1 MTPLIETL
9 YLLST
14 ALMVPVI
21 LALLGLLVWSLLEVG
36 GFVREARE
44 RRRCGDAWQEFFKE
58 SPSPESS
65 PAQREK
71 AAAFFMRSDYP
82 GLVACFAERG
92 RAIQA
97 DTLRLAKLV
106 SELEIEAAGRLARM
120 SFGVRVGP
128 ILGLMGTLIPMGPA
142 LIGLSS
148 GDIDVMAR
156 NLVVAF
162 STTVLGLLVGGIC
175 YGIWLVRRQWYAR
188 DLSDIEYVYQCIAE
202 SGGSA
207 DAA

>member
-44 RRRCGDAWQEFFKE
+44 RRRRAAARAAMLSG
-58 SPSPESS
+58 PESG
-65 PAQREK
+65 PAASNP
-71 AAAFFMRSDYP
+71 AAAFFQRRDYP

-92 RAIQA
+92 RDVQ
-97 DTLRLAKLV
+97 DDPLRLAKLV
-106 SELEIEAAGRLARM
+106 SEMEIEAAGRLARM
-120 SFGVRVGP
+120 SFGVRLGP

-142 LIGLSS
+142 LIGLSA

-175 YGIWLVRRQWYAR
+175 YGILLARRQWYAR
-188 DLSDIEYVYQCIAE
+188 DLSDIEYVYRCLTE
-202 SGGSA
+202 PGGPA

>member
-44 RRRCGDAWQEFFKE
+44 RRRRAAARDGLLNGPRSD
-58 SPSPESS
+58 
-65 PAQREK
+65 PAQTGR
-71 AAAFFMRSDYP
+71 AAGAFFERRDYP
-82 GLVACFAERG
+82 GLLACFARRG
-92 RAIQA
+92 QTVQ
-97 DTLRLAKLV
+97 DDPLRLAKLV

-120 SFGVRVGP
+120 SFGIRVGP

-142 LIGLSS
+142 LIGLSA

-188 DLSDIEYVYQCIAE
+188 DLSDIEYVYQRLCE
-202 SGGSA
+202 QGGPA
-207 DAA
+207 DGA